1 MTMDHRDNP
10 PIAGNTLVHGKNA
23 GAGHRLNYFAY
34 GSNMS
39 LARLRARVPSAEKI
53 GSFMLREHSLRFH
66 KCGQDGSGKCDAF
79 ATRNREDVLIGV
91 LFTIDA
97 GEKAHLDRIEGLG
110 RGYEH
115 KWVSVRNDAGLE
127 YEAATYYATSVDV
140 TLKPFSWYKQ
150 HVLVGARESLLPA
163 EYIRA
168 IERVQHLEDPDRSRD
183 RQERALHLPRHLV
196 TDVALP

>member
-1 MTMDHRDNP
+1 MDHPDKLP
-10 PIAGNTLVHGKNA
+10 GAGNAPVHGNA
-23 GAGHRLNYFAY
+23 VGMGQRLNYFAY

-79 ATRNREDVLIGV
+79 ATRNREDFLVGV

-140 TLKPFSWYKQ
+140 TLKPFSWYKH
-150 HVLVGARESLLPA
+150 HVLVGARESALPA
-163 EYIRA
+163 QYIRA
-168 IERVQHLEDPDRSRD
+168 IESVAHLEDPDRWRD
-183 RQERALHLPRHLV
+183 SQERAVHLPEHLV
-196 TDVALP
+196 TDVAVP